1 MKKIKLLLL
10 MLAML
15 VLAPATPA
23 SAQSKFVVPVTG
35 RKVKLWVSD
44 EQVLSLSSQEYQ
56 NYLKT
61 AQISTDATNTA
72 LVKKVGQ
79 KMATAVETY
88 LKENNRLDAIQN
100 YNWEFN
106 LVKDNSANAFCM
118 PGGKIV
124 VYEGLLPVTQSE
136 AALAIVLGHE
146 IAHAVAKH
154 SAEQMSTQ
162 MKQQL
167 GAKVLSGILGATG
180 AGTTTSILSQT
191 AFSLGS
197 KLGSLKYSRDNESEA
212 DYMGLIFAA
221 MAGYDPNV
229 AVDFWQ
235 RMASTSSNTKLAF
248 LSDHPSDAK
257 RIANIKK
264 WLPEALKY
272 YKPVTTT
279 TSSTTSKAS
288 SKKTT
293 TKKTTTKKST
303 TKKTS
308 TKKTTK
314 KTTSKKK

>member
-1 MKKIKLLLL
+1 

-23 SAQSKFVVPVTG
+23 SAQSKFIVPVTG

-56 NYLKT
+56 SYLKT
-61 AQISTDATNTA
+61 AKISNDATNTA

-79 KMATAVETY
+79 NLANAVETY
-88 LKENNRLDAIQN
+88 LKQNNRLDAIQN
-100 YNWEFN
+100 YQWEFN
-106 LVKDNSANAFCM
+106 LVQDNSANAFCM

-124 VYEGLLPVTQSE
+124 VYEGLLPITQSE

-162 MKQQL
+162 VKQQL

-180 AGTTTSILSQT
+180 ASTTTSILSQT
-191 AFSLGS
+191 AFSLGT

-229 AVDFWQ
+229 TIDFWQ
-235 RMASTSSNTKLAF
+235 RMAANSSSTKLAF

-257 RIANIKK
+257 RIANIQK
-264 WLPEALKY
+264 WLPEAKKY
-272 YKPVTTT
+272 YHPVTTT
-279 TSSTTSKAS
+279 T
-288 SKKTT
+288 T
-293 TKKTTTKKST
+293 TKKTSTTKKSTKKKST

-308 TKKTTK
+308 TKKSSTK
-314 KTTSKKK
+314 KTTTKKSTKKK